1 MDKDGVFFYRQ
12 RLKRMIITNG
22 YNVYPLEV
30 EELICKH
37 PYVDTCVVIGIKHEV
52 KQQVPKAVIVLK
64 DGIEQSSKV
73 KNEIKKYC
81 EENLAAY
88 ERPAEYEFKESI
100 PKTAIGKVAYRDLED

>member
-1 MDKDGVFFYRQ
+1 
-12 RLKRMIITNG
+12 MIITNG